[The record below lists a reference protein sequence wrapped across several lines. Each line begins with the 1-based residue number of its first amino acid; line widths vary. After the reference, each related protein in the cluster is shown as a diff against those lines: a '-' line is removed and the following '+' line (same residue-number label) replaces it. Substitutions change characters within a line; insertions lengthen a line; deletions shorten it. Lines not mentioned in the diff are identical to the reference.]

1 MTSLK
6 TIHQRKETVKT
17 ILTLIAAALG
27 VIQTSARAAE
37 EPAWSI
43 EAKMISADSCSVGC
57 PCILG
62 EPPTHGQ
69 CQYVALWQVE
79 SGRYGDVKLDSVKFA
94 FAGEFAQKVIGEP
107 VKNSFVAYYIDSG
120 ASAEQKEALRKLFTG
135 PSFAG
140 MGPVAEVKEV
150 AINFENLDAFGQVGK
165 KVSCTVGEIAKV
177 EVTPIAGGTDPTKP
191 LAVENEAEPGMK
203 LTMLGKTSNSFYRS
217 AGKDYKF
224 EGTSGE
230 SHLMALKGGGAKY
243 GSWIQRPIGRSAV
256 WSGAFFE

>member
-1 MTSLK
+1 MK
-6 TIHQRKETVKT
+6 TIS
-17 ILTLIAAALG
+17 IIIAAAVA
-27 VIQTSARAAE
+27 VIQTAARAAE

-43 EAKMISADSCSVGC
+43 EGRMISADSCGPDC
-57 PCILG
+57 HCIIG
-62 EPPTHGQ
+62 GPPDHGLCRFFAI
-69 CQYVALWQVE
+69 CQIDNGQ
-79 SGRYGDVKLDSVKFA
+79 YGDVKLDGAKYGL
-94 FAGEFAQKVIGEP
+94 AGEFTQKIIGEP
-107 VKNSFVAYYIDSG
+107 VKRSFVAYYIDSG

-165 KVSCTVGEIAKV
+165 KISCTVGEIAKV

-230 SHLMALKGGGAKY
+230 SHLMALKGGGEK
-243 GSWIQRPIGRSAV
+243 
-256 WSGAFFE
+256 

>member
-6 TIHQRKETVKT
+6 TIHPRKETVKT

-27 VIQTSARAAE
+27 VIQTSASAAE

-79 SGRYGDVKLDSVKFA
+79 SGRYGDVKLDGVKFA

-135 PSFAG
+135 PSFAAQG
-140 MGPVAEVKEV
+140 QAAEVKEL
-150 AINFENLDAFGQVGK
+150 AINFENLEAFGQVGK
-165 KVSCTVGEIAKV
+165 KVGCTVGEIAKV
-177 EVTPIAGGTDPTKP
+177 EVTPIPGGTDPSKP
-191 LAVENEAEPGMK
+191 LAVENEAEAGLK
-203 LTMLGKTSNSFYRS
+203 WTALGKTTNSFYRS

-224 EGTSGE
+224 EGTSGM
-230 SHLMALKGGGAKY
+230 SHLIEIKGGG
-243 GSWIQRPIGRSAV
+243 
-256 WSGAFFE
+256 

>member
-79 SGRYGDVKLDSVKFA
+79 SGRYGDVKLDGVKFA

-165 KVSCTVGEIAKV
+165 KVSSPWARLPRWK
-177 EVTPIAGGTDPTKP
+177 
-191 LAVENEAEPGMK
+191 
-203 LTMLGKTSNSFYRS
+203 
-217 AGKDYKF
+217 
-224 EGTSGE
+224 
-230 SHLMALKGGGAKY
+230 
-243 GSWIQRPIGRSAV
+243 
-256 WSGAFFE
+256 

>member
-1 MTSLK
+1 MK
-6 TIHQRKETVKT
+6 I
-17 ILTLIAAALG
+17 ILTIIAVAVGA
-27 VIQTSARAAE
+27 IQTVARAAE
-37 EPAWSI
+37 EPAWSL
-43 EAKMISADSCSVGC
+43 EGKNISADSCSVGC

-69 CQYVALWQVE
+69 CQFVGVWEVDN
-79 SGRYGDVKLDSVKFA
+79 GRYGDVKLDGVKFA

-107 VKNSFVAYYIDSG
+107 VKKAFVAYYIDSG

-140 MGPVAEVKEV
+140 NGPVAEVKEV

-230 SHLMALKGGGAKY
+230 SHLMALKGGGEK
-243 GSWIQRPIGRSAV
+243 
-256 WSGAFFE
+256 